1 MSAIEDNAV
10 RVFSH
15 IIGRTKRLDPMID
28 TGDRTPLTDGHIEIY
43 RDEHNQGGS
52 YKLGDRNCI
61 GRLTVQVKGKIA
73 NSLSSFS
80 MKREHLEGI
89 EAIGGVVLLVAALRK
104 SDLRPK
110 KLYYADLN
118 VRNTKALLEQMRDGQ
133 KTKAVPLRIFPRKPD
148 AVYGLVC
155 HLRES
160 QKNQPI
166 PLEVSSLK
174 ELTGMSLTVLREVD
188 MSKRQVFGAPGSSD
202 IVTVRTPSGHDQAID
217 TVLYFVPEDYLLHDI
232 EGLEV
237 SCGDITFHR
246 IRRRKLND
254 REVEVFFSPGLSFV
268 FGLESDPETG
278 DRDVKVNFHTQRRLY
293 YALQDLRFLKNMASG
308 SVIEFDS
315 SPALRYQPRGNA
327 DDLGMLR
334 ALRPFEDMEKICYE
348 FGVDTKL
355 FDVTSLSQ
363 SQSALEALENLA
375 HLLLYK
381 GDVRVNETD
390 NRRQDIDIGGLKI
403 RLVWRLD
410 EEKNTWRVKSLFDSD
425 SLDYR
430 MAPVDENGEIGE
442 PQMVTPFEVLCDRN
456 SLEVEGVSEAEALS
470 RTLNLNPEGVTSAYE
485 SVGEENRS
493 TYENATVLNL
503 IKAADMQVERRKEL
517 LDMAQRLNDWILAHD
532 PIEGVSVINRA
543 QIKYRLGSLSEGD
556 TTELEEI
563 WMGAQ
568 NGEYGQMSLG
578 VEAATS
584 ILLGYHDGVD
594 YTLRKMPKEDRETF
608 RDFPIYF
615 LYENKGTDY
624 HVGEPNNDDEWQA
637 LEKKH
642 QDEEFQALADDA
654 FGK

>member
-73 NSLSSFS
+73 SSLSSFS

-89 EAIGGVVLLVAALRK
+89 EAIGGVVLLVAVLRK

-133 KTKAVPLRIFPRKPD
+133 KTKAVPLRKFPRKPD

-155 HLRES
+155 YLRES

-327 DDLGMLR
+327 DDLEYGISCAVAAWTRAGIAVDHLLMTAGEAGMQREPAVVGPLR
-334 ALRPFEDMEKICYE
+334 TKEQQRACDIV
-348 FGVDTKL
+348 GVDDLSILDFPDGHMENGLPLRKAIAAHIRRRQP
-355 FDVTSLSQ
+355 DVVVTSNFDLEVPWGLNHVDHRITGVATVDAIRDAGNRWFFPELVDANLQPWSASRLLIGGVAEPDAYQ
-363 SQSALEALENLA
+363 SLDDEALEQGIA
-375 HLLLYK
+375 
-381 GDVRVNETD
+381 
-390 NRRQDIDIGGLKI
+390 
-403 RLVWRLD
+403 
-410 EEKNTWRVKSLFDSD
+410 
-425 SLDYR
+425 
-430 MAPVDENGEIGE
+430 
-442 PQMVTPFEVLCDRN
+442 
-456 SLEVEGVSEAEALS
+456 SLEAH
-470 RTLNLNPEGVTSAYE
+470 
-485 SVGEENRS
+485 EE
-493 TYENATVLNL
+493 Y
-503 IKAADMQVERRKEL
+503 
-517 LDMAQRLNDWILAHD
+517 
-532 PIEGVSVINRA
+532 
-543 QIKYRLGSLSEGD
+543 
-556 TTELEEI
+556 
-563 WMGAQ
+563 
-568 NGEYGQMSLG
+568 
-578 VEAATS
+578 
-584 ILLGYHDGVD
+584 
-594 YTLRKMPKEDRETF
+594 
-608 RDFPIYF
+608 
-615 LYENKGTDY
+615 
-624 HVGEPNNDDEWQA
+624 
-637 LEKKH
+637 
-642 QDEEFQALADDA
+642 LADLPDHPA
-654 FGK
+654 PRAMLTQMATALPGVKLGIGFRSWDM